1 MCLFVSCKT
10 PILDYFFL
18 VMIKKYMIKCQS
30 AGCFASKPG
39 KPKTPEQTIR
49 KKLMPVLLY
58 LTFLSKRMWNV
69 ADEVIPTPDC
79 THLLFYFIFCTL
91 VSHPWPRV
99 RMRKKKKRLS
109 TWGRGHRWHWTN
121 GDVSQVALKNRG
133 LVLAVAIC
141 GDKFCAVAA
150 KYGQTVAAVDSW
162 SSQRPDNPREFH

>member
-1 MCLFVSCKT
+1 
-10 PILDYFFL
+10 
-18 VMIKKYMIKCQS
+18 MIKCHR
-30 AGCFASKPG
+30 AGCFASEPG

-69 ADEVIPTPDC
+69 ADEVSPTPDC
-79 THLLFYFIFCTL
+79 THLLFLFYFL
-91 VSHPWPRV
+91 QARV
-99 RMRKKKKRLS
+99 TPMTEGAQEEEEKEVKHMA
-109 TWGRGHRWHWTN
+109 RGHRWHRTN

-141 GDKFCAVAA
+141 GDKLCTVAA

-162 SSQRPDNPREFH
+162 SS